1 VFDTFDWDEAKAIA
15 NEAKHGVSLADGAEA
30 LRLARTWVVRED
42 DRRDYGE
49 RRLQCLVA
57 DPDVPQLVLMV
68 VVTLRKPTVW
78 LISARPA
85 NRKERERYEQ
95 LLG

>member
-1 VFDTFDWDEAKAIA
+1 MFDAFDWDETKAIT
-15 NEAKHGVSLADGAEA
+15 NEAKHGVALADGAEA
-30 LRLARTWVVRED
+30 LRLARVWVVRED

-49 RRLQCLVA
+49 RRIQCMVA
-57 DPDVPQLVLMV
+57 DPDVPEVLWMV
-68 VVTLRKPTVW
+68 VLTLRKPVVW

-95 LLG
+95 IVE